1 MSGGLGPVVVTG
13 ASGRVGWAV
22 VEALVARGEDVVGLD
37 LRPPAAP
44 VAGARHEVV
53 DLVDGAGVAGLL
65 GGARVVVHLA
75 AFMSWDPRDARAV
88 FDANVT
94 ATSVL
99 FDACRA
105 AQVERVVFASSGE
118 VYPESAPVSLPIDE
132 SHPRRPTTPYGL
144 SKLLGEEVAGFHDRT
159 GLPCT
164 VLRLEHTQRAAEL
177 LDPSSFFSGPRFY
190 LRARIGRERSLG
202 HAGLADLLA
211 RHDRGGERLLLLRDA
226 EGRAT
231 RMPITD
237 HRDTVQGIVLA
248 AAAGDAGGQTVG
260 IGPAAA
266 VDFDAALPLLAE
278 VTGLD
283 VVEVE
288 VPGPLLRYDVSIAA
302 ARRLLG
308 YEPAWTFDA
317 MVRDAAEAG
326 RQGRVS

>member
-1 MSGGLGPVVVTG
+1 MSGDLGRVVVTG
-13 ASGRVGWAV
+13 ASGRVGSAV
-22 VEALVARGEDVVGLD
+22 IEALVAQGEDVVGLD
-37 LRPPAAP
+37 VRSRAEP

-53 DLVDGAGVAGLL
+53 DLVDGEGVVGLL
-65 GGARVVVHLA
+65 DGARVVVHLA
-75 AFMSWDPRDARAV
+75 ALMSWDPRDAQAV

-94 ATSVL
+94 ATVVL
-99 FDACRA
+99 FDACRTA
-105 AQVERVVFASSGE
+105 GVERAVFASSGE

-144 SKLLGEEVAGFHDRT
+144 SKLLGEEIAAFHDRT

-190 LRARIGRERSLG
+190 LRARITRERSLG
-202 HAGLADLLA
+202 HTALADLLA
-211 RHDRGGERLLLLRDA
+211 RHDRGGERLLLLRDG
-226 EGRAT
+226 EGRTT

-248 AAAGDAGGQTVG
+248 AAAGDASGRTVG

-266 VDFDAALPLLAE
+266 VDFNTALPLLAE

-283 VVEVE
+283 VAEVE
-288 VPGPLLRYDVSIAA
+288 VPGPLPRYDVSIDA
-302 ARRLLG
+302 ARKLLG
-308 YEPAWTFDA
+308 YEPSWTFEA
-317 MVRDAAEAG
+317 MVEDAAD
-326 RQGRVS
+326 R